1 MVELRYVIL
10 FVSDLDRSIRFY
22 RDVLGLAVRSED
34 RDQIEFETGNLGLTL
49 HQARWDAPP
58 HHSPTR
64 AGSVRLGLHLEDVG
78 LVHTRLTEAGCLC
91 LSPPERRGS
100 VIMALYED
108 PDGHHLSLA
117 SDARD

>member
-22 RDVLGLAVRSED
+22 RDVLGLTLLSED
-34 RDQIEFETGNLGLTL
+34 RDQVELETGSLGLTL
-49 HQARWDAPP
+49 HQARWDAPQ

-64 AGSVRLGLHLEDVG
+64 AGSVRLGLHVDDVDV
-78 LVHTRLTEAGCLC
+78 VHTRLTEARCLC
-91 LSPPERRGS
+91 LSPPERRGE

>member
-22 RDVLGLAVRSED
+22 RDVLGLAVRSEG

-49 HQARWDAPP
+49 HQARTDASP

-78 LVHTRLTEAGCLC
+78 RVHARLTEAGCLC
-91 LSPPERRGS
+91 LSPPEQRGG

-117 SDARD
+117 SDVED